1 MTPRGRVLVVDDN
14 PDIVDLLTDVL
25 ELEGYHVHAAVGD
38 LVLPL
43 ARAVRPDLILLDAH
57 MPGQDGATVSRRL
70 RADPATAAIPRVA
83 VTADPDLRA
92 RAAEMGAVAA
102 VGKPFEFPALL
113 RCVARWAGPG
123 APAAAPLPPPPTP

>member
-1 MTPRGRVLVVDDN
+1 MTPRGRILVVDDN

-25 ELEGYHVHAAVGD
+25 ALEGYHVHAAVGD

-43 ARAVRPDLILLDAH
+43 ARAVCPDLILLDAH
-57 MPGQDGATVSRRL
+57 MPGQDGAALSRRL
-70 RADPATAAIPRVA
+70 SADPATAAIPRVA

-113 RCVARWAGPG
+113 RCVARWAGP
-123 APAAAPLPPPPTP
+123 PPPHDTA